1 MTKPH
6 MSAALKGCTP
16 GSRERTAAHC
26 PAVALVPQEGRD
38 WGTLAKKAPQLKA
51 LVRAKAKEKA
61 KAKAE
66 VRVEAEVREGVRVAL
81 AVAVAAPVQVRQIL
95 GSVRLALHC

>member
-1 MTKPH
+1 MEQSPLQ
-6 MSAALKGCTP
+6 SLALGVMVKVKVREMEEERLEVDWRP
-16 GSRERTAAHC
+16 GLLAH
-26 PAVALVPQEGRD
+26 PIVA
-38 WGTLAKKAPQLKA
+38 
-51 LVRAKAKEKA
+51 RAKAKA